1 MKKYIGIII
10 IIILIFIMGNYL
22 INDTNKKNGI
32 ETIVLI
38 RHGEKPDTDLGNLSC
53 KGFNRAKALPEYFEK
68 NFPKPDYIFA
78 SKTLLRDKKN
88 KTPYYYIRPL
98 ITIAP
103 TAIKNKLPVNVGFPA
118 GDPLK
123 GRNAME
129 KSSNDLI
136 NELLKEKYRSSTIF
150 IAWEHLNIPIIAEL
164 LLKRFNKDTSN
175 IPNNEKGS
183 EIADKDKS
191 GKIDFNEFIEFFKDT
206 SEIISNEELKK
217 LFNELDVNNDN
228 SISIRE
234 FATWDREDFDSV
246 YILEI
251 DWNTNNI
258 SFKIDNQNL
267 NNINN
272 FC

>member
-1 MKKYIGIII
+1 MDYIEIII
-10 IIILIFIMGNYL
+10 IIIIISIIGNY
-22 INDTNKKNGI
+22 IGNYMKIDKKSGI
-32 ETIVLI
+32 ETIVII

-78 SKTLLRDKKN
+78 SKTLLRSKKN

-118 GDPLK
+118 GDPFK
-123 GRNAME
+123 AGAME

-150 IAWEHLNIPIIAEL
+150 IAWEHLNIPVIAEL
-164 LLKRFNKDTSN
+164 LLKKFNKDTSN
-175 IPNNEKGS
+175 IPNNEKNFK
-183 EIADKDKS
+183 ITDIDKS
-191 GKIDFNEFIEFFKDT
+191 GNINFNEFIELFKDT

-217 LFNELDVNNDN
+217 IFNELDRDNNN
-228 SISIRE
+228 SINNQE
-234 FATWDREDFDSV
+234 FATWEREDFDSV

-251 DWNTNNI
+251 DWNTNDI

-272 FC
+272 SC